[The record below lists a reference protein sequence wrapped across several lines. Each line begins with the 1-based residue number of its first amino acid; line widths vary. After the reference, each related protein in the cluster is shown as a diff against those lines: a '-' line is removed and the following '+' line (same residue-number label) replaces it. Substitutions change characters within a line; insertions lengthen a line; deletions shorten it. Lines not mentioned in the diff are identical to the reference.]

1 MHVDT
6 PDLGLRERKRLATR
20 RAIQLAA
27 LSLVAE
33 RGLDRVTV
41 DDISA
46 AADVSPRT
54 FFNYFPSK
62 EQALIG
68 DSPALP
74 PAEVQ
79 DRFLAGAPDTPVLDD
94 LCELLVAAAERS
106 EADRELQQLRRT
118 VLKGY
123 PQMFGAR
130 MASMRQFE
138 DAITD
143 LVAQRMR
150 RDTANAGLP
159 PDEVRDRA
167 HLVTLVAAAAM
178 RHAWSSWADGTA
190 SGTLTERLRSS
201 FAALHAIR

>member
-1 MHVDT
+1 MTVDA

-20 RAIQLAA
+20 RAIQVAA
-27 LSLVAE
+27 LGLVAE
-33 RGLDRVTV
+33 RGLERVTV

-46 AADVSPRT
+46 AADISPRT

-68 DSPALP
+68 DSPTLP
-74 PAEVQ
+74 PP
-79 DRFLAGAPDTPVLDD
+79 DNRNRFLAAEPDTPILDD

-138 DAITD
+138 DAITEI
-143 LVAQRMR
+143 VAERMR
-150 RDTANAGLP
+150 RDTASAGLAP
-159 PDEVRDRA
+159 AEVRDRA

-178 RHAWSSWADGTA
+178 RHAWSGWADGTA
-190 SGTLTERLRSS
+190 SGSLTDRLRAS

>member
-1 MHVDT
+1 MPTDVAEI
-6 PDLGLRERKRLATR
+6 GLRERKRLATR
-20 RAIQLAA
+20 RAIQVSA
-27 LSLVAE
+27 LGLVAE
-33 RGLDRVTV
+33 RGLERVTV

-74 PAEVQ
+74 PQESQ
-79 DRFLAGAPDTPVLDD
+79 DRFLAAEPDTPILDD

-143 LVAQRMR
+143 VVAERMR
-150 RDTANAGLP
+150 RDTASAGLP
-159 PDEVRDRA
+159 RAEVRDRA

-178 RHAWSSWADGTA
+178 RHAWSGWADGTA
-190 SGTLTERLRSS
+190 SGSLSERLRSS